1 MRNLLRDV
9 NVEAISLV
17 TKGANRKVFHL
28 RKSEAEL
35 DDLIELPGPHRLV
48 KADDWS
54 AVYCVVAEPGWEEA
68 PGIGAPD
75 QAIPDVWA
83 DEDEIRKAAHRFMEN
98 GALVNCLHKGL
109 ERWGQIVENYIV
121 PTDFDVDG
129 QTIKKGSWVVAI
141 SPTPAGRDAIEK
153 GEFTGISIEGMGV
166 RELVEKAAAFDEAK
180 HPRIPRHHHGGGEFT
195 HLGAPPVEM
204 PETTIRRVKDATGK
218 DTTSAEVRSIRAT
231 ARENPEALANWPKDV
246 VNAVLRG
253 PDHPA
258 NAPGVRPSPR
268 PSGMPSTAIQVDGVW
283 YRNQRAYR
291 DSPAGKR
298 AGLKKLDE
306 AELAKQGV
314 TGFLCSNCGH
324 FMPPDEGRD
333 RGACPSCRNRFRN
346 APVGYIA
353 KAADLPE
360 AIAKDAL
367 LVPNK
372 PGVTNWIERA
382 GGLPKYIADIAGD
395 LISEKGKTV
404 SNAIQMAIGIVRNWA
419 RGQGHVAAKTRA
431 KAAAAV
437 AEYNAKRAAAH
448 LTKADDVDDDLDAGE
463 LERLTDDRQLIAKAE
478 AREEASTGILASLGV
493 VADDS
498 GFLSFLRKL
507 GRQSG
512 MSDEDLAALDGLEKA
527 SAQTFAG
534 IYAERDLED
543 ELPDAFDA
551 LRSSIYRAFNPM
563 PGEDATPPAQLIAQS
578 LDEFKTWVE
587 DTLKEATPEAVQ
599 KVRDDVGLDA
609 IVTEA
614 IAKAGADART
624 AQVKAAFA
632 AAKKKHPDGVPAA
645 VRSAIFKDPAKW
657 LAANGDKVAKAG
669 ALADEA
675 IAWTAEEAETAEAA
689 DGDSAEILKAARTF
703 SAAERKQHAAS
714 GAALPD
720 GSYPIPDKG
729 ALKRAM
735 QSVGRAPAAKRAKV
749 KAHIRRRAKAL
760 GATSMLSEAFAK
772 VAAGEDASASIE
784 VIASLDSEMGLT
796 EEERAELDGLKSK
809 VEELPG
815 EIAKTLGETVD
826 AAIAKAAG
834 KPADDEG
841 GKKGDVKK
849 SDNEDDDE
857 PTISDLQKSLG
868 EFIQATDAKI
878 GELATGIE
886 KLGEG
891 TSSQGGDPAP
901 DPGDDAKKRER
912 VEKAYKDQGVD
923 SALVG
928 LI

>member
-1 MRNLLRDV
+1 VRNLLRDV

-153 GEFTGISIEGMGV
+153 GEFTGISIEGTGM
-166 RELVEKAAAFDEAK
+166 RELIEK
-180 HPRIPRHHHGGGEFT
+180 GEDD
-195 HLGAPPVEM
+195 LVA
-204 PETTIRRVKDATGK
+204 
-218 DTTSAEVRSIRAT
+218 
-231 ARENPEALANWPKDV
+231 
-246 VNAVLRG
+246 
-253 PDHPA
+253 
-258 NAPGVRPSPR
+258 
-268 PSGMPSTAIQVDGVW
+268 Q
-283 YRNQRAYR
+283 
-291 DSPAGKR
+291 
-298 AGLKKLDE
+298 
-306 AELAKQGV
+306 LAKQGV

-324 FMPPDEGRD
+324 FMPPEEGRD

-353 KAADLPE
+353 KAADLPA

-395 LISEKGKTV
+395 LISEKRKSV

-419 RGQGHVAAKTRA
+419 RGQGGVSAATRG

-437 AEYNAKRAAAH
+437 AEYEAKRAKAH
-448 LTKADDVDDDLDAGE
+448 LTKADAAELDEGDDEVAE
-463 LERLTDDRQLIAKAE
+463 LASDPALIAKAE
-478 AREEASTGILASLGV
+478 ARESASTGILGSLGS
-493 VADDS
+493 VAEDS
-498 GFLSFLRKL
+498 RVLAFFKQLAR
-507 GRQSG
+507 RSG
-512 MSDEDLAALDGLEKA
+512 MPEDEISVLDELEKS

-563 PGEDATPPAQLIAQS
+563 PGEDGPAPAELIAQS
-578 LDEFKTWVE
+578 LDEFKAWVE
-587 DTLKEATPEAVQ
+587 ATLKEATTPEAVQ
-599 KVRDDVGLDA
+599 KVRDDVALDA
-609 IVTEA
+609 IVTAA
-614 IAKAGADART
+614 IAKAGADGRA
-624 AQVKAAFA
+624 AQVKSALA
-632 AAKKKHPDGVPAA
+632 AAKKKHPDGIPPD
-645 VRSAIFKDPAKW
+645 VRKAIFKDPAKW
-657 LAANGDKVAKAG
+657 LASNGDKVAKAD

-675 IAWTAEEAETAEAA
+675 IAWTAEEAERAEA
-689 DGDSAEILKAARTF
+689 DDAEEAVELLKAARTF
-703 SAAERKQHAAS
+703 SAAERKRHAAS

-735 QSVGRAPAAKRAKV
+735 QSVGRAPTSKRAKV

-772 VAAGEDASASIE
+772 VAGDGGAGASMADPG
-784 VIASLDSEMGLT
+784 SLDFEMGFSA
-796 EEERAELDGLKSK
+796 EERQEFDELKARVEGL
-809 VEELPG
+809 PD
-815 EIAKTLGETVD
+815 EITKQLGDTVD
-826 AAIAKAAG
+826 AAIAKVTG

-841 GKKGDVKK
+841 GEGGEGKGGTPAGDA
-849 SDNEDDDE
+849 
-857 PTISDLQKSLG
+857 PTAADLQKAFDAHVESTKEFIEKTDGRLG
-868 EFIQATDAKI
+868 EIAA
-878 GELATGIE
+878 GIE

-891 TSSQGGDPAP
+891 GSSQGGDPPP
-901 DPGDDAKKRER
+901 DPGED
-912 VEKAYKDQGVD
+912 AYKDQGVSSD
-923 SALVG
+923 LVG
-928 LI
+928 IL